1 MTALDPPPPPNPKSQ
16 GFCGN
21 VEESA
26 VVLKEEKA
34 LPRFRAEWAPEVKS
48 SWECAAGGALGSR
61 ECVAGAEGRS

>member
-1 MTALDPPPPPNPKSQ
+1 MPHRIPEVTGLDPPPNPKAQ

-26 VVLKEEKA
+26 VALKEEKA

-48 SWECAAGGALGSR
+48 SWDCFG
-61 ECVAGAEGRS
+61 EGHWGP

>member
-1 MTALDPPPPPNPKSQ
+1 MTGLDPPPNPKAQ

-48 SWECAAGGALGSR
+48 SWDCFG
-61 ECVAGAEGRS
+61 EGHWGP